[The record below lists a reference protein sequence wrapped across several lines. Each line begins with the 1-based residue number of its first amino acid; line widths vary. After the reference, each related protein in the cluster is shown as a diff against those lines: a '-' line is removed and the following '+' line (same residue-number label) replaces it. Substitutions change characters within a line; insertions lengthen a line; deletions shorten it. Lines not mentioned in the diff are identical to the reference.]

1 MTWRHCLRIGNKTE
15 DLTQPLYR
23 MFICGK
29 PPMPIRSAATKTLVR
44 AQHGNAMNASAE
56 MWAQGTLQGRTDGQ
70 CHDELETKSSYDVVP
85 FPVPEQR
92 NDLDRIWH
100 NLTWVQGYWSEDSR
114 VQGTGHKATQR
125 GAAQQISKIENSDA
139 LRDFATLVPC

>member
-1 MTWRHCLRIGNKTE
+1 
-15 DLTQPLYR
+15 

-29 PPMPIRSAATKTLVR
+29 PPMPIRSAGTRGWLTSSDSCDATATKTLVR

-56 MWAQGTLQGRTDGQ
+56 MWAQGTLQDRTDGQ

-100 NLTWVQGYWSEDSR
+100 NLTWVQGYWSEGSR
-114 VQGTGHKATQR
+114 VQGTGHKAIQR
-125 GAAQQISKIENSDA
+125 GGAAQQISKIENSDA
-139 LRDFATLVPC
+139 LRDLATLVPR